1 MMTDSQLKQFI
12 TEAILLFILGAAL
25 VAGGY
30 FISSDN
36 ANRRIQN
43 EYQSK
48 FSGVL
53 DASSYEK
60 IKSKALADYPEID
73 GVYIGYSDTGI
84 PEGYVVDLNYASSKN
99 PGTPFRVRRTNR

>member
-1 MMTDSQLKQFI
+1 MMTHSQLKQFI

-48 FSGVL
+48 FSVVL

-60 IKSKALADYPEID
+60 IKSKALADFPEID

-84 PEGYVVDLNYASSKN
+84 PEGYVVDLTVQSPDGKDLPILVAL
-99 PGTPFRVRRTNR
+99 